1 MKKLLI
7 LAMIATN
14 LSFAWSETKFINVDL
29 NLSFVKGNNSI
40 ELECHPMKIIKTH
53 DNGYLISGMIKHP
66 PSQTSM
72 DGCLIKLNDNLKIDW
87 YKKYGEHEEGI
98 DFHSSYKS
106 DWILDVLEMEN
117 GHYIVAGE
125 TSSFGAEG
133 DVWIFKI
140 NPFGEIIWTKTFD
153 LDSKYDSGS
162 LIKEINNNYYI
173 IFSKSDES
181 EYLIAI
187 DSLGN
192 HKWTDKFSYD
202 NRIPSNRFTINE
214 RNSIFD
220 GVNQHPLHL
229 SKEALNNNQLKSL
242 SSFTKYIYV
251 SYTGDRHYLV
261 FGYLKNDY
269 GLKIAKID
277 KEGKIYDI
285 N

>member
-1 MKKLLI
+1 MKKLL
-7 LAMIATN
+7 LLSMIATN
-14 LSFAWSETKFINVDL
+14 LSLGWSDTKFINVDL
-29 NLSFVKGNNSI
+29 NLSFVKGDDSI
-40 ELECHPMKIIKTH
+40 VLECHPMKIIETH

-72 DGCLIKLNDNLKIDW
+72 DGCLIKLNENIEIDW

-98 DFHSSYKS
+98 DFHSAYKS
-106 DWILDVLEMEN
+106 DWISDVLEIKN
-117 GHYIVAGE
+117 GYYIVSGE
-125 TSSFGAEG
+125 TSSFGSEG

-153 LDSKYDSGS
+153 LDSKYDSGN
-162 LIKEINNNYYI
+162 LIKEINNNYYL

-202 NRIPSNRFTINE
+202 NRITSNRFTINE
-214 RNSIFD
+214 RKSIFD
-220 GVNQHPLHL
+220 GVKHPLQI
-229 SKEALNNNQLKSL
+229 SNERLNDNQLKSL
-242 SSFTKYIYV
+242 SSYTKYIFV
-251 SYTGDRHYLV
+251 SNAREGYYFV
-261 FGYLKNDY
+261 FGYIKNDY

-277 KEGKIYDI
+277 KEGNIHSI